1 MDGHFVPNLTFGAPV
16 VRCLQ
21 TKLFRDCHLMVSQP
35 EILLEDFAKAG
46 ADAITIHAEIE
57 GDVAAL
63 LRKIKSLGCRA
74 GISIKPNTPI
84 AAIAEFLP
92 LVDLLLVMSVEP
104 GFGGQAFME
113 NSLEKVRT
121 LRAGNPELDISIDGG
136 INAETAKKAIAAGAN
151 VLVAGNYIFKSDN
164 REKAIASLRS

>member
-1 MDGHFVPNLTFGAPV
+1 
-16 VRCLQ
+16 
-21 TKLFRDCHLMVSQP
+21 MVGQP
-35 EILLEDFAKAG
+35 EILLADFAQAG

-74 GISIKPNTPI
+74 GISIKPNTPV

-92 LVDLLLVMSVEP
+92 LVDLVLVMSVEP

-113 NSLEKVRT
+113 NSLEKVRA

-164 REKAIASLRS
+164 REKAIASLRG